1 MLNQLF
7 PNPDVLKRL
16 TASSLGSLIQSYAMS
31 HAGKL
36 SPSTMQHR
44 IRAAAHFGYWLDTQ
58 HIGINNVD
66 FGEAI
71 IFARIGDATSS
82 SSNQQWRG
90 LRGIWGFC
98 TTRRKMT

>member
-66 FGEAI
+66 ACRFNLSTQHP
-71 IFARIGDATSS
+71 FQLFLSV
-82 SSNQQWRG
+82 
-90 LRGIWGFC
+90 F
-98 TTRRKMT
+98 